1 MLNKQKR
8 EIIKKTLVYF
18 LLIIV
23 SLIMAFPL
31 VFMFSTALKSPKE
44 IASTDLTIIPST
56 ITYDNFHEVFY
67 ETRLVTGLLNSF
79 KVATLTAIIASTLSL
94 SAGYTLARIKFTGTS
109 ILQIWIVVSQTFPL
123 ILIIIPL
130 FIILRTL
137 GLLNQHPGLVLV
149 YVVWA
154 IPFSTWML
162 KGYVQAVPVE
172 IEDAALIDGC
182 SRFKMLYK
190 ILLPII
196 KPGIVATSLFAF
208 ILGWQEFFFALVVLR
223 IPEKTTLPV
232 LLTRFIGLE
241 GMARWGPLAAAS
253 LVATLPALVVFLV
266 FQKHFISGL
275 MGGAVKQ

>member
-1 MLNKQKR
+1 MNKQKR

-31 VFMFSTALKSPKE
+31 VFMLSTALKSPKE
-44 IASTDLTIIPST
+44 IASTDLTIIPNT
-56 ITYDNFHEVFY
+56 ITYDNFYEVFY

-79 KVATLTAIIASTLSL
+79 KVAALTAIIASTLSL

-137 GLLNQHPGLVLV
+137 GLLNQHLGLVLV

-162 KGYVQAVPVE
+162 KGYVQAIPAE

-223 IPEKTTLPV
+223 IPEKATVPV

-241 GMARWGPLAAAS
+241 GMARWGALAAAS